1 MIPLSVPTIKGNEWN
16 YVKDCLDTE
25 WVSSAGRYVDR
36 FEAQICA
43 FTGARHAV
51 ACVNGTAALQVALQV
66 VGVHPGDE
74 VLVPTLTFISTVNA
88 VKYLGCEPVFMDCD
102 EYYNIDAVKTVEFI
116 EQETV
121 FRNGN
126 SYSKK
131 TGRKLSAI
139 VPVHIFGNAA
149 RLQDLLAICRARN
162 IKIVE
167 DAAESLGTVYT
178 AGDLKDRHTGTVG
191 DIGCFSFNGN
201 KIITTGGGGMIV
213 TNVATYAEKAR
224 YLTTQAKD
232 DELRYIHNEVGYNF
246 RLTNIQA
253 AIGVA
258 QLEVLPEYLRL
269 KRSHY
274 LAYKKK
280 IDEIEG
286 LTLAESPS
294 YAQNNHWMYPLQID
308 RGLYRK
314 DREEVME
321 YLKTEGIQTRPV
333 WYLNHLQIPYRDCRS
348 YRIELALHLLEVT
361 LCIPCSV
368 SLKASEIDFV
378 LDKLHHA

>member
-1 MIPLSVPTIKGNEWN
+1 MIPLSVPTFKGNEWN

-25 WVSSAGRYVDR
+25 WVSSAGTYVNQ
-36 FEAQICA
+36 FETHMCA
-43 FTGARHAV
+43 YTGARHAV

-102 EYYNIDAVKTVEFI
+102 EYYNIDAEKTLEFI

-121 FRNGN
+121 FKNGN

-131 TGRKLSAI
+131 SGRKLSAI

-149 RLQDLLAICRARN
+149 RLQDLLTTCRARN

-167 DAAESLGTVYT
+167 DAAESLGTVYIS
-178 AGDLKDRHTGTVG
+178 GDLKGRHTGTVG

-213 TNVATYAEKAR
+213 TDVSAYAEKAR

-253 AIGVA
+253 ALGVA

-274 LAYKKK
+274 LAYKEK
-280 IDEIEG
+280 IDGIEG
-286 LTLAESPS
+286 LILAESPL
-294 YAQNNHWMYPLQID
+294 YAQNNHWMYPLQIEG
-308 RGLYRK
+308 GLYGK
-314 DREEVME
+314 DREELME

-333 WYLNHLQIPYRDCRS
+333 WYLNHLQAPYRDCRS
-348 YRIELALHLLEVT
+348 YHIQQALHLLEVT

-368 SLKASEIDFV
+368 SLKTSDIDFV